1 MTPRVLAK
9 DLVAL
14 GQHMSVIRTTG
25 PPDPRAH
32 GAAHSSPLYT
42 GLLIADEA
50 DRLKTP
56 GLEQLGERYDRS
68 QMGVILIGMPGIEKR
83 TQITNRDHSPSSGP
97 DPLICQSHTRLS

>member
-1 MTPRVLAK
+1 VTPRVLAK

-25 PPDPRAH
+25 PPDRAPTAPH
-32 GAAHSSPLYT
+32 TAGPLYT
-42 GLLIADEA
+42 GLMIADEA

-56 GLEQLGERYDRS
+56 GLEQPREHYDRS
-68 QMGVILIGMPGIEKR
+68 QMGVILIEMPGIEKR

-97 DPLICQSHTRLS
+97 DP

>member
-1 MTPRVLAK
+1 MP
-9 DLVAL
+9 
-14 GQHMSVIRTTG
+14 VIRTTG

-32 GAAHSSPLYT
+32 GATHGSPLCT

-56 GLEQLGERYDRS
+56 GLEQLREHYDRS

-83 TQITNRDHSPSSGP
+83 TLITNRDHSPSSGP
-97 DPLICQSHTRLS
+97 DPLTAESHSPARTQPRRDLTPVHYL

>member
-1 MTPRVLAK
+1 
-9 DLVAL
+9 
-14 GQHMSVIRTTG
+14 MSVIRTTG

-32 GAAHSSPLYT
+32 GAAHGSPLYT

-56 GLEQLGERYDRS
+56 GLEQLREHYDRS

-83 TQITNRDHSPSSGP
+83 PRSPTVTTPHQVGQTHLTMKITVTASGNYVGKTTSPN
-97 DPLICQSHTRLS
+97 

>member
-1 MTPRVLAK
+1 MP
-9 DLVAL
+9 
-14 GQHMSVIRTTG
+14 VIRTTG

-32 GAAHSSPLYT
+32 GATHGSPLYT

-56 GLEQLGERYDRS
+56 GLEQLREHYDHS

-83 TQITNRDHSPSSGP
+83 PRSPTVTTP
-97 DPLICQSHTRLS
+97 IKWARPTYRRRSHGLPATGRQGVR

>member
-14 GQHMSVIRTTG
+14 GQHMPVIRTTG
-25 PPDPRAH
+25 PPDPPAH
-32 GAAHSSPLYT
+32 GATHGSPLYT

-56 GLEQLGERYDRS
+56 GLEQLREHYDRS

-83 TQITNRDHSPSSGP
+83 PSG
-97 DPLICQSHTRLS
+97 